1 MVSFRLYILI
11 LPFGENDFNIRTLAL
26 FSINNF
32 INSRFSTYRLTR
44 YADYIEVYKG
54 ASMWVRTFLV

>member
-1 MVSFRLYILI
+1 MVS
-11 LPFGENDFNIRTLAL
+11 
-26 FSINNF
+26 F
-32 INSRFSTYRLTR
+32 INSRFSTYRLMR